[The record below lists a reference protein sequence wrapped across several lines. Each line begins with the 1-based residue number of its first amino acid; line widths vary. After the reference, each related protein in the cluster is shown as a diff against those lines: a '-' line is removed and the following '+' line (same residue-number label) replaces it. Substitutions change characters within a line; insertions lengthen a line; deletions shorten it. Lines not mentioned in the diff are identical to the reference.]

1 MDIEIMS
8 PDSVGLDRSVQAVS
22 QREIRSQPA
31 VEPKSIAVE
40 VTSVSD
46 QPDFITRFR
55 AHHRNSRLQRVRSLK
70 EERKIHS
77 NNWHALLGV
86 HLTVDQCK
94 KRNKSLEL
102 PTAVPQKPPRYT
114 PRPKMPIPKKR
125 TSITSSSF
133 ESDNNENIY
142 ETISGITRKTHTY
155 LIRYLSSPHWSNY
168 VRFTILLNPT

>member
-1 MDIEIMS
+1 MA
-8 PDSVGLDRSVQAVS
+8 PDNVGLDRSVQAVS

-46 QPDFITRFR
+46 MPDFITRFR
-55 AHHRNSRLQRVRSLK
+55 AHHKHNRLLKRVRSLK

-77 NNWHALLGV
+77 SSSNSSNNNWHSLLGV

-94 KRNKSLEL
+94 KRRNTKSVEL
-102 PTAVPQKPPRYT
+102 PLPKKPPRYT

-125 TSITSSSF
+125 TSIHSRSFDSSSQ
-133 ESDNNENIY
+133 DNNENIY
-142 ETISGITRKTHTY
+142 ETISGITNTHT
-155 LIRYLSSPHWSNY
+155 LNLSSTS
-168 VRFTILLNPT
+168 